1 MVGSECFRCPPAFTE
16 DQATAYFIHKGD
28 PETLPLSDLAGVTH
42 GKKACDV
49 EKVIF
54 GPEIPPQKLRSN
66 LGTKER
72 SSTKE
77 QVGSRRESRPSLARG
92 VVTMTESQEIVL
104 GRDVLCSD

>member
-49 EKVIF
+49 WKKSFSDYDQYLARKNNHE
-54 GPEIPPQKLRSN
+54 
-66 LGTKER
+66 
-72 SSTKE
+72 STKE